1 MSTSPN
7 QTIDITE
14 VKELVITTLG
24 IEHRADALS
33 ADTPLTS
40 IPELDSL
47 AILELVVDLES
58 HFGITV
64 DDEDVSAEVFDTIGS
79 LAAFVDAKSR

>member
-1 MSTSPN
+1 MSTTPN
-7 QTIDITE
+7 QTIDIAG
-14 VKELVITTLG
+14 VKHVLIKTLA
-24 IEHRADALS
+24 IEDRVDALT

-47 AILELVVDLES
+47 AVLELVVDLES

-64 DDEDVSAEVFDTIGS
+64 EDEDVTAEVFDTIGT
-79 LAAFVDAKSR
+79 LAAFVEAKSR

>member
-7 QTIDITE
+7 HTIDIAG
-14 VKELVITTLG
+14 VKGVVIKTLA
-24 IEHRADALS
+24 IEYRADTLD

-47 AILELVVDLES
+47 AILELVVELES
-58 HFGITV
+58 HFGIEFE
-64 DDEDVSAEVFDTIGS
+64 DDDVTAEVFDTLGS
-79 LAAFVDAKSR
+79 LAAFVEAKAR